1 MSPRS
6 FSEPILRE
14 PATLRTTD
22 TLEHGVRALLDSAL
36 PALVA
41 EIFLHHRVL
50 IVLVVDEGRVLGVI
64 TRGDFFGSIAQ
75 RFLGLPPQSG

>member
-22 TLEHGVRALLDSAL
+22 PLEHGVPALLDSAS

-50 IVLVVDEGRVLGVI
+50 IVPVTEAGRVTGVI
-64 TRGDFFGSIAQ
+64 TRSDFFRSVAE
-75 RFLGLPPQSG
+75 RFLAQGPRD